1 MTKVSIKE
9 AEDNIQKVA
18 AKLTAGASDKEIM
31 QELGLKRAN
40 FYKYKAKIYKRS
52 EAVQSKKSEKSL
64 AFYQEIL
71 NGRLTRIF
79 RVLEEKVADKN
90 TKARDVVRCALLAQD
105 VAINIVRLEAEGLK
119 ASREDRLARKVQ
131 EKRLTVE
138 NIL

>member
-1 MTKVSIKE
+1 MAKVSIKE